1 MLDFLYYAPTEIFF
15 GPDSESHLVS
25 ALKKHNASRLML
37 HYGGG
42 SAVRSGLIPRIRQTL
57 ENAGIEYVEA
67 GGVKPN
73 PRLSLVRECI
83 KMAREHRVDMI
94 LAVGGGSVI
103 DSAKAIAY
111 GACLPPDGPDVWSV
125 YSGKTVPE
133 KALPIGVVLTI
144 PAAGSE
150 MSNSSVITNDTDGNL
165 KVGYNNNL
173 VRPAFAIL
181 NPRLTFTLPP
191 YQTACG
197 VVDII
202 MHTFERY
209 FGRNADQ
216 PLTDALAEALVR
228 KVMEYGPV
236 AVREPENYTARA
248 VIMWSASLSHNDV
261 TGDRT
266 GGDWASHKL
275 EHELSG
281 MWDVAHGAGL
291 AVTWPAWACFALPH
305 RPERCRQFLRN
316 VLDVK
321 DADSIEHPAED
332 LAARMSAFF
341 SSLDMPATIS
351 QMIGRKAT
359 EEEIST
365 MADRVSAHDTV
376 KVGRVVPIGHRE
388 AALIYH
394 NMNL

>member
-1 MLDFLYYAPTEIFF
+1 MQNFLYYAPTEIFF
-15 GPDSESHLVS
+15 GPDSESHLTQ
-25 ALKKHNASRLML
+25 ALKARNASRILL

-57 ENAGIEYVEA
+57 ERAGIEYVEA

-73 PRLSLVRECI
+73 PRLSLVRQCI
-83 KMAREHRVDMI
+83 KTVREQGVDMI

-111 GACLPPDGPDVWSV
+111 GACLPADGPDVWTI
-125 YSGKTVPE
+125 YTGKTTPE

-150 MSNSSVITNDTDGNL
+150 MSNSSVITNDTEGNL

-173 VRPAFAIL
+173 VRPSFAIL

-209 FGRNADQ
+209 FGRDADQ

-228 KVMEYGPV
+228 KVMEYGPL

-291 AVTWPAWACFALPH
+291 AVTWPAWARFALPR
-305 RPERCRQFLRN
+305 RPERCRQFLSN

-321 DADSIEHPAED
+321 DADSISNPAEE

-341 SSLDMPATIS
+341 SSLEMPATIKD
-351 QMIGRKAT
+351 MIGRRAT
-359 EEEIST
+359 DEEIKT
-365 MADRVSAHDTV
+365 MADRVSAGDTV
-376 KVGRVVPIGHRE
+376 KVGRVVPIGHHE
-388 AALIYH
+388 ATLIY
-394 NMNL
+394 NSMNV